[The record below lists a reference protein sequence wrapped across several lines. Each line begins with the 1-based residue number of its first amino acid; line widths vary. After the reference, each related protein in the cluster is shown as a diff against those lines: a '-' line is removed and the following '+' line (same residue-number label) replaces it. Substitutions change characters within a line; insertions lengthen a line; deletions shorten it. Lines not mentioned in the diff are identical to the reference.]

1 MKKIKSLLLSFFL
14 LLGAGLSI
22 FATKQSAKPT
32 AVNASRTN
40 HTTGMYEKVVD
51 IDRLED
57 GDKVLIV
64 IYGNEVL
71 SWFGGNP
78 AGVVFKTDGVYVSND
93 GSLMGLEDAFGTEFT
108 LSHDSSTNQYQF
120 RGSMEMT
127 SENTYDVLL
136 AHVPYNTS
144 TGFPAIGFFEGDRFG
159 AYQYSNSSKS
169 DPKTHWTLSYSGKN
183 DENIQLTNVYTSDTS
198 RAYAIY
204 RKVDTKSF
212 YKNDSYLSYRNYFVG
227 EDLNLDNYY
236 IEVVDNR
243 TDKTFNLYYQEN
255 QNMFY
260 FTGTGKAVANQTVYT
275 VKLRGLSENFTVE
288 INEPEINPNYYYQ
301 YVTPG
306 MLKDYRG
313 TYLVVEQ
320 EEGTRYY
327 NGRFPKYDAVKDESN
342 STACEINDG
351 VISNSGHVMLDN
363 ALIID
368 KVLINGKYEYV
379 AKVFDRYGFADYYDN
394 PYYND
399 EYPSYTKFINIS
411 DEYSESNVIT
421 IKENKNG
428 GITFGFTSKYGDFF
442 GFSYRTGYENFFFET
457 EDYYQNAR
465 LYKINKVNNFDQQIT
480 SFIEVFEDQTKNCDS
495 TGNSRTVFDH
505 HWERIEREFNTMSAD
520 TKGYLA
526 NLTYTHNAEEDHTIK
541 NIIDRYDFLIGKY
554 SDLPDFM
561 DRKQV
566 ATWQGNALDSSKVL
580 MFNEISSPNIIMI
593 ISIISAASISLI
605 AFIIIKRKKQNN

>member
-14 LLGAGLSI
+14 FIGSGLSI

-144 TGFPAIGFFEGDRFG
+144 TGFPAIGYFEGDRFG